1 MLSTPDFWVFI
12 AFIIFL
18 AAFGKR
24 AFVSLT
30 QALDNHRQK
39 ITEQLDEAQRLHDEA
54 LSLLNA
60 YKKKHEEALEQAEK
74 ILSFAESEALEFKK
88 MSLQEFE
95 TFIENKEKA
104 LLERITVEKEET
116 KSKLRQQVLEEAL
129 VLVETLIAKDPKV
142 RKKLTEDSLRE
153 ITKLSH
159 QES

>member
-116 KSKLRQQVLEEAL
+116 NSKLRQQVLEEAL